1 MANFPALKMTAVG
14 KVVQAK
20 AQTGQ
25 LLKFTRVALGDGNF
39 VGSPDALVALVS
51 EKQSLSIRDQV
62 TPGDGTSILNVI
74 ATNKGVAS
82 GFYMREI
89 ATFAEDP
96 DTGEEILYSYS
107 NAGTEC
113 DFLPG
118 EGGAITWEGLFD
130 LITVVGN
137 AENVTAV
144 IDDYITIALK
154 SEVDELRP
162 YVLPRGGAVGQMVRK
177 ASNAEGDYELFDVD
191 LDGLDVRFKS
201 VEEPRVAVANQRTFT
216 LQKTVTNGLAVYVA
230 GRRISRDAWTPLS
243 ATQLKMN
250 DPLDAGTAVLFVNN
264 EEAGPGESLTVS
276 IEGPTLVYPGSTNTF
291 TIGAYD
297 SFSTYA
303 QTATVGTLTRSGKTL
318 TLVIPSGA
326 VAGTLDL
333 QVTRDN
339 VSVTRRIAVGSAA
352 IETPQVVSPAAN
364 AVGVGFEPDIILSP
378 FKVYPDGYEA
388 QVKTR
393 WQVAFDAAFTQLIY
407 DNESTVNLTA
417 INLGAVGVRLDP
429 GRQIYTRAK
438 TSTATLSSSWST
450 TVSFNTASVYIRK
463 PVISNPI
470 DGQIE
475 VGLSGA
481 LTANA
486 FSVSGGTDTH
496 DASRWQYSLLPDFST
511 LLHDSGWSVTKL
523 TSYALPDGELL
534 PRKTRV
540 YVRTKQRGKS
550 LGEAEWSVAISFTT
564 TDRLK
569 GTFTRR
575 TAGASARMAAGLV
588 GYGGMVYL
596 FGGTG
601 SGGYL
606 GDLWQFN
613 PATSAWLQLASAPVT
628 LAYHSMAV
636 LNGKLYVFGGG
647 MGGSGSTSTYT
658 NGLYVYDFATNKWSA
673 LAVTG
678 TLPAARYSAGLVA
691 IGGKLYMYGGQVNGG
706 VTADLWV
713 FDPATAKWATLA
725 GNSPGRSQFVCGV
738 IAGEFYVARGS
749 QSGSTA
755 RLAKYNPQTNTWT
768 ALLDYPFATTLFM
781 TGACVAGQLY
791 TFGGLQSSV
800 GNVND
805 FSCYDPTESK
815 WVALPSGPA
824 GSGMQFAAAC
834 ELGGKLYV
842 YGGGDVNGIY
852 TTFYSV
858 E

>member
-96 DTGEEILYSYS
+96 DTGAEILYSYS

-162 YVLPRGGAVGQMVRK
+162 YVLPRGGTVGQMVRK
-177 ASNAEGDYELFDVD
+177 ASNAEGDYELFDAD

-326 VAGTLDL
+326 AAGTLDL
-333 QVTRDN
+333 QVARDN

-388 QVKTR
+388 QTKTR

-407 DNESTVNLTA
+407 DNESTINLTA
-417 INLGAVGVRLDP
+417 INLGAVGVRLEP
-429 GRQIYTRAK
+429 GRKYYSRAK
-438 TSTATLSSSWST
+438 VSGPTLASAFSAV
-450 TVSFNTASVYIRK
+450 VSFNTAAVYIRR
-463 PVISNPI
+463 PSITNPI
-470 DGQIE
+470 DGQLE
-475 VGLSGA
+475 VGIA
-481 LTANA
+481 ATLTGDA
-486 FSVSGGTDTH
+486 FSVSGGSDVH
-496 DASRWQYSLLPDFST
+496 DSSRWQYSKSADFAVIE
-511 LLHDSGWSVTKL
+511 LDSGWISDQLVKYTPVS
-523 TSYALPDGELL
+523 TMA
-534 PRKTRV
+534 RKTEYFARV
-540 YVRTKQRGKS
+540 KYKGKT
-550 LGEAEWSVAISFTT
+550 LGESEWSPVIRFTT
-564 TDRLK
+564 TDQIK
-569 GTFTRR
+569 GTYKTLTSGA
-575 TAGASARMAAGLV
+575 TARI
-588 GYGGMVYL
+588 
-596 FGGTG
+596 
-601 SGGYL
+601 
-606 GDLWQFN
+606 N
-613 PATSAWLQLASAPVT
+613 
-628 LAYHSMAV
+628 HSMAGV
-636 LNGKLYVFGGG
+636 GGFVYIFGGSSSTGELKDLWRYDPDAAVWAQMANAPTAKTNTTLAELNGKLYSFGGG
-647 MGGSGSTSTYT
+647 NSSGTSFT
-658 NGLYVYDFATNKWSA
+658 NDLMAYDIASNQWASIVA
-673 LAVTG
+673 TG
-678 TLPAARYSAGLVA
+678 TLPTPRYGACLVGIA
-691 IGGKLYMYGGQVNGG
+691 GKLYMFGGMGSGGSGTAFKDLWSFDPATLKWTALAAGPVGSYGGTHGVIADEFYISKGSDSSSVLRTAKYNPKTNTWTRLADSPNQNQLWEAGAVVGG
-706 VTADLWV
+706 QLYLWGGWYPSASIGTLTV
-713 FDPATAKWATLA
+713 FDPAVNQWTSLPA
-725 GNSPGRSQFVCGV
+725 SS
-738 IAGEFYVARGS
+738 AR
-749 QSGSTA
+749 A
-755 RLAKYNPQTNTWT
+755 RQ
-768 ALLDYPFATTLFM
+768 M
-781 TGACVAGQLY
+781 
-791 TFGGLQSSV
+791 
-800 GNVND
+800 
-805 FSCYDPTESK
+805 
-815 WVALPSGPA
+815 
-824 GSGMQFAAAC
+824 AAAC
-834 ELGGKLYV
+834 GVGNKLYV
-842 YGGGDVNGIY
+842 YGGSLGSSGA
-852 TTFYSV
+852 TTQFFSI